1 MKKTKLTALVGDKE
15 YPIYVDDNERLYILI
30 DGEYKY
36 ALCHADRILYN
47 LPKEK

>member
-15 YPIYVDDNERLYILI
+15 YPIYIDENERLYILI

-36 ALCHADRILYN
+36 ALCHADRILYD
-47 LPKEK
+47 LPKGE